1 MISLDTNAL
10 VRMLI
15 EDDEDQF
22 QAVRKVIGLVE
33 KNSRHILL
41 LSEVL
46 METIWV
52 LESIYQCTREDISEF
67 LERLTI
73 TPTFTF
79 ADPEVIRR
87 AVHQYKQGGDF
98 ADLIIVGKAKEN
110 RAKKFFSFDK
120 KLQKKFPDYVV
131 GKIQNSDVL

>member
-1 MISLDTNAL
+1 MISLDTNVL

-15 EDDEDQF
+15 EDDIDQF
-22 QAVRKVIGLVE
+22 QAIQNVISLVE
-33 KNSRHILL
+33 KNSRQILL

-52 LESIYQCTREDISEF
+52 LESIYQCTREDIYDF

-73 TPTFTF
+73 TPTFIF

-131 GKIQNSDVL
+131 DKINPADL

>member
-22 QAVRKVIGLVE
+22 QAVRKAISLVE
-33 KNSRHILL
+33 KNSSQILL

-52 LESIYQCTREDISEF
+52 LESIYQCTREEISEF

-73 TPTFTF
+73 TPTFAF

-98 ADLIIVGKAKEN
+98 ADLIIVGKAKES

-131 GKIQNSDVL
+131 GEISLTDL

>member
-15 EDDEDQF
+15 EDDKDQF
-22 QAVRKVIGLVE
+22 QAVQKVVSLVE
-33 KNSRHILL
+33 KNSDQILL

-52 LESIYQCTREDISEF
+52 LESIYQCTREDIFEF
-67 LERLTI
+67 LERLTV

-79 ADPEVIRR
+79 ADPEIIRR
-87 AVHQYKQGGDF
+87 AVRQYKQGGDF
-98 ADLIIVGKAKEN
+98 ADLIIVGKAKAN
-110 RAKKFFSFDK
+110 RVKKFLSFDK

-131 GKIQNSDVL
+131 GKISPADL

>member
-15 EDDEDQF
+15 EDGEDQF
-22 QAVRKVIGLVE
+22 QAVRKAISLVE
-33 KNSRHILL
+33 KNSSQILL

-73 TPTFTF
+73 TPTFAF

-98 ADLIIVGKAKEN
+98 ADLIIVGKAKES

-131 GKIQNSDVL
+131 GEISLTDL

>member
-1 MISLDTNAL
+1 MIALDTNAL

-15 EDDEDQF
+15 EDDKVQF
-22 QAVRKVIGLVE
+22 QAVQTIISLVE
-33 KNSRHILL
+33 KNSRQILL

-52 LESIYQCTREDISEF
+52 LESIYQCTRDDISEF

-87 AVHQYKQGGDF
+87 TVHQYKQGGDF

-131 GKIQNSDVL
+131 GKINPADL

>member
-15 EDDEDQF
+15 EDDKDQF
-22 QAVRKVIGLVE
+22 QAVQEVITLVE
-33 KNSRHILL
+33 KSSKQILL

-52 LESIYQCTREDISEF
+52 LESIYQCTREDIAEF
-67 LERLTI
+67 LKRLTI

-98 ADLIIVGKAKEN
+98 SVLTESCKKNSQITLLAKLIPLTCRLIGTN
-110 RAKKFFSFDK
+110 PPTF
-120 KLQKKFPDYVV
+120 
-131 GKIQNSDVL
+131 

>member
-22 QAVRKVIGLVE
+22 QAVRKAISLVE
-33 KNSRHILL
+33 KNSRQILL

-67 LERLTI
+67 LESLTI
-73 TPTFTF
+73 TPTFAF

-98 ADLIIVGKAKEN
+98 ADLIIVGKAKES
-110 RAKKFFSFDK
+110 RAKKFSSFDK

-131 GKIQNSDVL
+131 GEISLTDL

>member
-22 QAVRKVIGLVE
+22 QAVRKAISLVE
-33 KNSRHILL
+33 KNSSQILL

-46 METIWV
+46 METIWL

-67 LERLTI
+67 LESLTI
-73 TPTFTF
+73 TPTFAF

-98 ADLIIVGKAKEN
+98 ADLIIVGKAKES

-131 GKIQNSDVL
+131 GEISLTDL

>member
-22 QAVRKVIGLVE
+22 QAVRKAISLVE
-33 KNSRHILL
+33 NNSNQILL

-73 TPTFTF
+73 TSTFAF

-98 ADLIIVGKAKEN
+98 ADLIIVGKAKES

-131 GKIQNSDVL
+131 GEISLTDL

>member
-1 MISLDTNAL
+1 
-10 VRMLI
+10 
-15 EDDEDQF
+15 
-22 QAVRKVIGLVE
+22 
-33 KNSRHILL
+33 
-41 LSEVL
+41 

-67 LERLTI
+67 LERLTL

-79 ADPEVIRR
+79 IEPEVIRR
-87 AVHQYKQGGDF
+87 AVYQYRKGGDF
-98 ADLIIVGKAKEN
+98 TDLIIVGKAKEN

-131 GKIQNSDVL
+131 GKIQNY

>member
-22 QAVRKVIGLVE
+22 QAVRKAISLVE
-33 KNSRHILL
+33 KNSSQILL

-67 LERLTI
+67 LESLTI
-73 TPTFTF
+73 TPTFAF

-98 ADLIIVGKAKEN
+98 ADLIIVGKAKES

-131 GKIQNSDVL
+131 GEISLTDL

>member
-1 MISLDTNAL
+1 MISIDTNAL

-15 EDDEDQF
+15 EDDKDQF
-22 QAVRKVIGLVE
+22 QAVRKVISLVE
-33 KNSRHILL
+33 KNSGQILL

-79 ADPEVIRR
+79 ADPVVIRR

-110 RAKKFFSFDK
+110 RAKKFLSFDK
-120 KLQKKFPDYVV
+120 KLQKNFPDYVV
-131 GKIQNSDVL
+131 DKISLANL

>member
-22 QAVRKVIGLVE
+22 QAVRKAISLVE
-33 KNSRHILL
+33 KNSSQILL

-73 TPTFTF
+73 TSTFAF

-98 ADLIIVGKAKEN
+98 ADLIIVGKAKES

-120 KLQKKFPDYVV
+120 KLQKKFPNYVV
-131 GKIQNSDVL
+131 GEISLTDL

>member
-22 QAVRKVIGLVE
+22 QAVRKAISLIE
-33 KNSRHILL
+33 KNSRQILL

-67 LERLTI
+67 LESLTI
-73 TPTFTF
+73 TPTFAF

-98 ADLIIVGKAKEN
+98 ADLIIVGKAKES

-131 GKIQNSDVL
+131 GEISLTDL

>member
-1 MISLDTNAL
+1 MIALDTNTL

-15 EDDEDQF
+15 EDDKDQF
-22 QAVRKVIGLVE
+22 QAVRKVIGWVE
-33 KNSRHILL
+33 KNSRQILL

-52 LESIYQCTREDISEF
+52 LESIYRCTREDISIF

>member
-22 QAVRKVIGLVE
+22 QAVRKVISLVE
-33 KNSRHILL
+33 KNSRQILL

-67 LERLTI
+67 
-73 TPTFTF
+73 
-79 ADPEVIRR
+79 
-87 AVHQYKQGGDF
+87 
-98 ADLIIVGKAKEN
+98 
-110 RAKKFFSFDK
+110 
-120 KLQKKFPDYVV
+120 
-131 GKIQNSDVL
+131 

>member
-15 EDDEDQF
+15 EDDKDQF
-22 QAVRKVIGLVE
+22 QAVQKVIGLVE
-33 KNSRHILL
+33 KNSGQILL
-41 LSEVL
+41 LTEVL

-79 ADPEVIRR
+79 ADPEVIHR

-110 RAKKFFSFDK
+110 RAIKFFSFDK

-131 GKIQNSDVL
+131 GKINPTDL

>member
-15 EDDEDQF
+15 EDDKDQF
-22 QAVRKVIGLVE
+22 KAVQTIISLVE
-33 KNSRHILL
+33 KNSRQILL

-52 LESIYQCTREDISEF
+52 LESIYQCTRDDISEF

-73 TPTFTF
+73 TPTFAF

-87 AVHQYKQGGDF
+87 AVRQYKQGGDF

-131 GKIQNSDVL
+131 GKISPVDL

>member
-1 MISLDTNAL
+1 
-10 VRMLI
+10 
-15 EDDEDQF
+15 
-22 QAVRKVIGLVE
+22 
-33 KNSRHILL
+33 
-41 LSEVL
+41 

-52 LESIYQCTREDISEF
+52 PESNYQCTREEISEF

-87 AVHQYKQGGDF
+87 AVQQYEQGGDF

-120 KLQKKFPDYVV
+120 KLQK
-131 GKIQNSDVL
+131 NSRNTLLAKLILPAYKLRKE

>member
-22 QAVRKVIGLVE
+22 NAVQKVVDLVE
-33 KNSRHILL
+33 KNSGQILL

-52 LESIYQCTREDISEF
+52 LESIYMCTREEISEF
-67 LERLTI
+67 LERLTT
-73 TPTFTF
+73 TPTFTY

-110 RAKKFFSFDK
+110 RVNKFFSFDK

-131 GKIQNSDVL
+131 GKMNTADL

>member
-10 VRMLI
+10 VRMLVA
-15 EDDEDQF
+15 DDRDQCR
-22 QAVRKVIGLVE
+22 AVQEVIMLVE
-33 KNSRHILL
+33 DSSKQILL

-52 LESIYQCTREDISEF
+52 LESIYQCTRDEIVAF
-67 LERLTI
+67 LQQLII
-73 TPTFTF
+73 TPTFTL

-87 AVHQYKQGGDF
+87 VVHQYQRGGDF
-98 ADLIIVGKAKEN
+98 ADLIIVAKSKEK
-110 RAKKFFSFDK
+110 RIKKFFSFDK

-131 GKIQNSDVL
+131 DKIDVTDL

>member
-22 QAVRKVIGLVE
+22 QAVRKAISLVE
-33 KNSRHILL
+33 KNSNQILL

-73 TPTFTF
+73 TSTFAF

-98 ADLIIVGKAKEN
+98 ADLIIVGKAKES

-120 KLQKKFPDYVV
+120 KLQKKFPNYVV
-131 GKIQNSDVL
+131 GEISLTDL

>member
-1 MISLDTNAL
+1 MIALDTNTL

-15 EDDEDQF
+15 EDDPDQF
-22 QAVRKVIGLVE
+22 QAVRKVISLVE
-33 KNSRHILL
+33 KNSRQILL

-46 METIWV
+46 MKTIWV

-79 ADPEVIRR
+79 VDPEVIRR

-131 GKIQNSDVL
+131 GNIQNSDVL

>member
-15 EDDEDQF
+15 EDDKDQF
-22 QAVRKVIGLVE
+22 QAVQKVVSLVE
-33 KNSRHILL
+33 KNSSQILL

-52 LESIYQCTREDISEF
+52 LESIYQCSREDIYEF
-67 LERLTI
+67 LERLII

-79 ADPEVIRR
+79 PSPEVVRR

-98 ADLIIVGKAKEN
+98 ADLIIVGKAKEY

-131 GKIQNSDVL
+131 GKISLADL

>member
-22 QAVRKVIGLVE
+22 QAVRKAISLVE
-33 KNSRHILL
+33 KNSGQILL

-73 TPTFTF
+73 TSTFAF

-98 ADLIIVGKAKEN
+98 ADLIIVGKAKES

-131 GKIQNSDVL
+131 GEISLTDL

>member
-15 EDDEDQF
+15 EDDKDQF
-22 QAVRKVIGLVE
+22 QAVQKVVSLVE
-33 KNSRHILL
+33 KNSSQILL

-52 LESIYQCTREDISEF
+52 LESIYQCSREDIYEF
-67 LERLTI
+67 LERLII

-79 ADPEVIRR
+79 PSPEVVRR
-87 AVHQYKQGGDF
+87 AVRQYKQGGDF
-98 ADLIIVGKAKEN
+98 ADLIIVGKAKEY

-131 GKIQNSDVL
+131 GKISPADL

>member
-15 EDDEDQF
+15 EDDKDQF
-22 QAVRKVIGLVE
+22 QAVQKVISLVE
-33 KNSRHILL
+33 KNSRQILL

-52 LESIYQCTREDISEF
+52 LESIYQCTRKDICEF

-79 ADPEVIRR
+79 VDPEVIRR
-87 AVHQYKQGGDF
+87 AIHQYKQGGDF
-98 ADLIIVGKAKEN
+98 ADLIIIGKAKEK

-120 KLQKKFPDYVV
+120 KLQKKFPGYVV
-131 GKIQNSDVL
+131 GKISLVDL

>member
-15 EDDEDQF
+15 EDDKDQF
-22 QAVRKVIGLVE
+22 QAVQKVVSLVE
-33 KNSRHILL
+33 KNSGQILL

-52 LESIYQCTREDISEF
+52 LESIYQCTREDIFEF
-67 LERLTI
+67 LERLT
-73 TPTFTF
+73 TMPTFTF

-87 AVHQYKQGGDF
+87 TVRQYKQRGDF
-98 ADLIIVGKAKEN
+98 ADLIIVGKAKAN
-110 RAKKFFSFDK
+110 REKKFFSFDK

-131 GKIQNSDVL
+131 GKISPADL

>member
-22 QAVRKVIGLVE
+22 QAVRKAISLVE
-33 KNSRHILL
+33 KNSSQILL

-73 TPTFTF
+73 TSTFAF

-98 ADLIIVGKAKEN
+98 ADLIIVGKAKES

-131 GKIQNSDVL
+131 GEISLTDL